1 MGRPQDYQKIL
12 KNRQEQML
20 KLVAKSFYKELVN
33 YGIDT
38 SDIVTVSMHLLDQ
51 ITEKDET
58 TSEGNGYYNKLFII
72 QDVQNL
78 WNREKKLQLENVSIS
93 FLHPEQVPTVCQWLK
108 NNQIKR
114 TFIDLLPKS
123 RYELTQYF
131 FEDPTRKYFGI
142 YYQEVLV
149 GIIGAENIDHQSK
162 KLEMKK
168 FVGEAGYSGKG
179 IGKRA
184 TFLFL
189 FYVFYI
195 LKFNKVYIHSM
206 DTNIRNINLNSKFG
220 FELEGIF
227 FQEIFK
233 ENQYYD
239 VVRMGLLK
247 EHWEEIFA
255 RKEK

>member
-1 MGRPQDYQKIL
+1 MGQNGEYKKIL
-12 KNRQEQML
+12 KNRQDQML

-33 YGIDT
+33 YGINS
-38 SDIVTVSMHLLDQ
+38 SDLVTVSMHLLDQ
-51 ITEKDET
+51 ITGKNKEQPQ
-58 TSEGNGYYNKLFII
+58 GNGYYNQLFKINNI
-72 QDVQNL
+72 DNQWKNA
-78 WNREKKLQLENVSIS
+78 KKLILEKISIEY
-93 FLHPEQVPTVCQWLK
+93 LHPEQIDTVCNWLK
-108 NNQIKR
+108 HPQIAA
-114 TFIDLLPKS
+114 TFIDFLPKAK
-123 RYELTQYF
+123 YELTQYF
-131 FEDPTRKYFGI
+131 FEDEHRKYFGI
-142 YYQEVLV
+142 YYENDFV
-149 GIIGAENIDHQSK
+149 GLIGAENIDHDSR

-168 FVGEAGYSGKG
+168 FVGEPGYSGKG

-189 FYVFYI
+189 YFVFYI

-233 ENQYYD
+233 NGKFFD

-247 EHWEEIFA
+247 EHWENIFA
-255 RKEK
+255 

>member
-1 MGRPQDYQKIL
+1 MNRPQDYQKIL
-12 KNRQEQML
+12 KNRQDQML
-20 KLVAKSFYKELVN
+20 KLVAKSFYKELTN
-33 YGIDT
+33 YGINN

-51 ITEKDET
+51 ITTRDET
-58 TSEGNGYYNKLFII
+58 QSPGNGYYNKLFTVN
-72 QDVQNL
+72 DVHNE
-78 WNREKKLQLENVSIS
+78 WNQHKRLSLEEIHIS

-108 NNQIKR
+108 NNQIKK

-123 RYELTQYF
+123 RYELTQYL
-131 FEDPTRKYFGI
+131 FEDPSRKYFGI
-142 YYQEVLV
+142 YYQNTLV
-149 GIIGAENIDHQSK
+149 GIIGAENIDYESK

-168 FVGEAGYSGKG
+168 FVGESGYSGKG

-189 FYVFYI
+189 YYVFYI

-206 DTNIRNINLNSKFG
+206 DTIIRNINLNSKFG

-233 ENQYYD
+233 DGEYFD

-247 EHWEEIFA
+247 KDWEEIFSH
-255 RKEK
+255 R